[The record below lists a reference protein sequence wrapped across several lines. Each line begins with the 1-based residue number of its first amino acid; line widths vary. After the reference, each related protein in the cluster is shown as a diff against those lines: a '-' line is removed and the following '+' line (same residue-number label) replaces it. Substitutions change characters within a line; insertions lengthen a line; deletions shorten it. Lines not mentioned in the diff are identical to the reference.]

1 MSSLKFGTGEV
12 CFSSLILVNGENPF
26 CELLEERELMPVQR
40 ENNDIFLRYDAAE
53 SLNRLMAEIQGWQEI
68 VPVSGWRS
76 KMEQQQIW
84 DDSITKN
91 GEVFTRKYVA
101 LPGHSEHETG
111 LAIDLG
117 LQQEKVD
124 FIRPA
129 FPYSGICRIFREK
142 AAAYGFIERYPE
154 GKEHI
159 TGISHEPWHF
169 RYVGRPHAQIIAGLG
184 ITLEEYHA
192 RMGDQHEC

>member
-1 MSSLKFGTGEV
+1 MSSLEFGAGAV
-12 CFSSLILVNGENPF
+12 CFSSLILVNGKNPF
-26 CELLEERELMPVQR
+26 YELLEERELMPVQSQK
-40 ENNDIFLRYDAAE
+40 NDIFLRYDAAE
-53 SLNRLMAEIQGWQEI
+53 SLNRLMAEIQGWKEI

-76 KMEQQQIW
+76 KIEQQQIW
-84 DDSITKN
+84 DDSITQN

-117 LQQEKVD
+117 LQQENVD
-124 FIRPA
+124 FIRPS

-142 AAAYGFIERYPE
+142 AAMYGFIERYPE